1 MNCRSIK
8 GLFKDFDLGLLV
20 LLLFLLSYTKNLQSQ
35 AIKPVILKNAKEQ
48 LIQSYDFIGLFT
60 ADGSLFSSTDF
71 EGKISLD
78 TKQSSST
85 IYCIND
91 TYNFSAFSPDTVQPN
106 SILTLNFLPVSNL
119 AEKDIKQKLDRVLTQ
134 LSKQSARKHKD
145 YSYVS
150 ENEYEL
156 FTFNSLESIQNNL
169 QKTED
174 SFSLKRLVKGE
185 ETQKIQFIHPD
196 FFSKEIVHSHQEGG
210 KDPIF
215 NYLISALD
223 TKIGFDSIWKLSGN
237 NYPSPVFIANS
248 DMYEYRLISE
258 HLTSNN
264 DSIYTFAFF
273 LRKNEAQNSISG
285 IFQYQTQSS
294 NLFQILVFQSD
305 SNRSLV
311 SLTECSY
318 SLTQYGYFLPS
329 KIHTQF
335 LIQSANKT
343 TNFYASSNIQI
354 ADKKVNTG
362 LKNISNENELV
373 SSAFEITKSYEHRE
387 NQKFLNV
394 LSDGFFPISLID
406 IDMSKFIG
414 YNDFEGFKFGLGA
427 QTNHKFSN
435 RLGLAGSVGVGIW
448 TKRLYYNYGFIYS
461 LGKKLKMNWTV
472 QRYADYIPSGGS
484 GFELSAMTLFK
495 TENFKNLYVN
505 RMDFIKAIETSLN
518 VLSSPSLKTQI
529 KYSYQISEPGYDY
542 SFIAD
547 QTQSTSYQKF
557 RFNELTLKCSF
568 SLPARTKPNQTI
580 FRTKDQHDLVE
591 LMITYGNIPS
601 FAQRFNYAKLEGRF
615 KKYFLIGSGG
625 ILLTEI
631 SAAIVSQKVPYQ
643 KLFNLPGTWNRF
655 GIYAPNSFATM
666 KPNEFTADRYF
677 SAAVVYTIRQ
687 SLRLNSFIQ
696 PRLSLMN
703 QAIYGSTVNDQ
714 AHQFI
719 IIKAPEKGFFEGG
732 ILINDLLKLENL
744 RIGTGFFYRYG
755 YYHLENEPENFRFK
769 LVLGLG
775 EKHNDNPSMY

>member
-1 MNCRSIK
+1 MNSRSLNWLI
-8 GLFKDFDLGLLV
+8 KDFDLGLL
-20 LLLFLLSYTKNLQSQ
+20 LLLLILLSNTKNLQSQ
-35 AIKPVILKNAKEQ
+35 TSKSVVITNAKEQ
-48 LIQSYDFIGLFT
+48 LFQPYNFIGLLT
-60 ADGSLFSSTDF
+60 ADGSQFSFTDF

-119 AEKDIKQKLDRVLTQ
+119 AETDIKQKLDRVLTH
-134 LSKQSARKHKD
+134 LSKQSARQHED
-145 YSYVS
+145 YSFIS
-150 ENEYEL
+150 TNEYEL
-156 FTFNSLESIQNNL
+156 FTFKSLESIQNNL
-169 QKTED
+169 QKTKD
-174 SFSLKRLVKGE
+174 SLSLKRLIKGE
-185 ETQKIQFIHPD
+185 ETQKHQFIHPD
-196 FFSKEIVHSHQEGG
+196 FNSKEIIQSQTEGG

-223 TKIGFDSIWKLSGN
+223 TKIEFDSIWELSSN
-237 NYPSPVFIANS
+237 NYPSPVFRSNS

-258 HLTSNN
+258 HLSSNN

-273 LRKNEAQNSISG
+273 PRKNEAQNSISG
-285 IFQYQTQSS
+285 IFQYQTQSP

-311 SLTECSY
+311 SSTECSY
-318 SLTQYGYFLPS
+318 SLTQSGYYLPS
-329 KIHTQF
+329 KIHTQ
-335 LIQSANKT
+335 LHVQSANKI

-354 ADKKVNTG
+354 ADIKVNTG
-362 LKNISNENELV
+362 LKNVSNENELN

-394 LSDGFFPISLID
+394 LNEGFFPIGLID
-406 IDMSKFIG
+406 IDVSKFIG

-427 QTNHKFSN
+427 QTNHKFSK
-435 RLGLAGSVGVGIW
+435 RLGLAGSVGVGLW
-448 TKRLYYNYGFIYS
+448 TKRLYYNYGFVFS
-461 LGKKLKMNWTV
+461 LDKKMKMNWTV

-484 GFELSAMTLFK
+484 GFELSGMTLFK
-495 TENFKNLYVN
+495 TENFKNFYVN
-505 RMDFIKAIETSLN
+505 RMDFIKAFETSLN
-518 VLSSPSLKTQI
+518 VLSSPSLKTQV
-529 KYSYQISEPGYDY
+529 KYSYQISEPGYNY

-547 QTQSTSYQKF
+547 QTQPTTYQQF
-557 RFNELTLKCSF
+557 IFNEVSIKSSW
-568 SLPARTKPNQTI
+568 SLPVRTKQNQTI
-580 FRTKDQHDLVE
+580 FRTRDQHDLVE
-591 LMITYGNIPS
+591 LMVTFGNSPS
-601 FAQRFNYAKLEGRF
+601 FAQKFNYAKLEGRF

-677 SAAVVYTIRQ
+677 SAAVVYNIRQ
-687 SLRLNSFIQ
+687 PLRLNSFIQ

-703 QAIYGSTVNDQ
+703 QAIYGSMENDQ

-719 IIKAPEKGFFEGG
+719 TIKAPEKGFFEGG
-732 ILINDLLKLENL
+732 ILIHDLLKLENL
-744 RIGTGFFYRYG
+744 SVGTGFFYRYG
-755 YYHLENEPENFRFK
+755 NYHLENGQENFRFK

-775 EKHNDNPSMY
+775 EKHNENPSMH